1 VSAYNSTQPSP
12 CDFFKIAK
20 IVHTHTLA
28 YTISH
33 SFSDSPAAEKTKTS
47 AAAAAAATATAIAP
61 VRPTKDRLSRILN
74 LRIKSHQNFYDKRP
88 IWRKEGIE

>member
-1 VSAYNSTQPSP
+1 
-12 CDFFKIAK
+12 
-20 IVHTHTLA
+20 VHTHTLA

-33 SFSDSPAAEKTKTS
+33 SFSDSLAAEKTKTS
-47 AAAAAAATATAIAP
+47 AAAAAAAAAATATAIAP